1 MPVLICTNP
10 NCEDELKT
18 DTLSSSTLTCD
29 KCYSPRTVKDPKKGV
44 PSMSFIDSGT
54 GKKKVL

>member
-1 MPVLICTNP
+1 
-10 NCEDELKT
+10 LKT